1 MQQAIGDF
9 ASAMANKM
17 KRLWELPAN
26 IPPNLSA
33 QLYIRF
39 DAAGNVTNV
48 EVRRSSGYPLFDD
61 AAMLTARRASP
72 LPMPKNAEAARQVA
86 GEGLLVNFRP

>member
-1 MQQAIGDF
+1 MQRK
-9 ASAMANKM
+9 MAG
-17 KRLWELPAN
+17 LWELPAN

-39 DAAGNVTNV
+39 DARGNVTSV

-61 AAMLTARRASP
+61 AARQTALRASP
-72 LPMPKNAEAARQVA
+72 LPMPKNAEAAKQVA